1 MSHNKFTKFEF
12 VVTSGVFQG
21 TTAAQRGHAVKSGLQ
36 RKVSKDSGVRDSQL
50 TIRQKTTLR
59 GRFRVTEKAKR
70 KPTAEQGQLTQS
82 SVKKPQAS
90 ELDDTNITQDH
101 TSQAEHASAETEITR
116 LTLKIAPNQGRAD
129 VFNILPVTQ
138 NDGVDSLI
146 KFSTDVQRHWWSY
159 AMYDPLVLHSTLGVA
174 SSIWYMYVPRPFE
187 ARREGLRQKDLAIRG
202 VQDRLAK
209 YDTSDAVVG
218 TVANLANMEACSSAL
233 HEAALLHIKG
243 VVVIAQARGGY
254 ATLSSNTHV
263 ARAVQWVDLQT
274 AAGLGTRPLLPLIR
288 PVKPVSLPAKILSL
302 AAEEPS
308 LSHLRSYEATQDT
321 TAVQTI
327 FWKLRQAYYTMKLK
341 KELTIDDLRVTLN
354 GAHHSLAN
362 LVVDKDQPP
371 QTQVLLHA
379 AMVFVFRVIRE
390 NSPECPIPSKLARR
404 LKEQVEAHMSVM
416 TANPEY
422 WHGLL
427 WSLWMGTVSSSISG
441 DVWDFFFTNL
451 KVFARMT
458 GFTYLQLESVF
469 RKFLWDDKL
478 FESLQAMDGLTLGD
492 IIDASEVSS
501 DKAVRKKKGGS
512 PRDPAPVK
520 LQGKEPNKTPKT
532 RNQWSS
538 FTPLK

>member
-1 MSHNKFTKFEF
+1 MVSI
-12 VVTSGVFQG
+12 GVP
-21 TTAAQRGHAVKSGLQ
+21 
-36 RKVSKDSGVRDSQL
+36 VREYML
-50 TIRQKTTLR
+50 I
-59 GRFRVTEKAKR
+59 
-70 KPTAEQGQLTQS
+70 
-82 SVKKPQAS
+82 
-90 ELDDTNITQDH
+90 N
-101 TSQAEHASAETEITR
+101 TR
-116 LTLKIAPNQGRAD
+116 
-129 VFNILPVTQ
+129 
-138 NDGVDSLI
+138 
-146 KFSTDVQRHWWSY
+146 
-159 AMYDPLVLHSTLGVA
+159 
-174 SSIWYMYVPRPFE
+174 
-187 ARREGLRQKDLAIRG
+187 
-202 VQDRLAK
+202 
-209 YDTSDAVVG
+209 
-218 TVANLANMEACSSAL
+218 
-233 HEAALLHIKG
+233 
-243 VVVIAQARGGY
+243 
-254 ATLSSNTHV
+254 
-263 ARAVQWVDLQT
+263 VDLQT

-478 FESLQAMDGLTLGD
+478 FESLQAMDGLTVSEHQ
-492 IIDASEVSS
+492 DASS
-501 DKAVRKKKGGS
+501 
-512 PRDPAPVK
+512 
-520 LQGKEPNKTPKT
+520 T
-532 RNQWSS
+532 
-538 FTPLK
+538 